1 MNKKLKGFVFQP
13 KGETRDTFFTPR
25 AVSALS
31 ENVDLTFIDT
41 ASRVTKEMLIS
52 EIRGK
57 GYNILFS
64 GWGTMPIDA
73 DILDA
78 APELKMIAY
87 DGGSVAGVATEALY
101 DRGVKLICGNKVF
114 AMSVAEAT
122 VCYMM
127 AASRRLEAS
136 IAEVRSGGW
145 RSTVP
150 YDSGLFYKK
159 IGIIGYGT
167 IGKLVAQYLKPYS
180 PELYIYDKFVPREV
194 IEQVGRFASLDELFS
209 ECDIVT
215 LHLSRNPGTLGMI
228 NRALLE
234 KLRPGTLFVNT
245 ARGAIVDEEALIDL
259 LKQGRF
265 NAALDV
271 FVKEPLDADSPLRT
285 LPNVMPMP
293 HRAGPTI
300 DMREVVV
307 LELARDIGR
316 FVRGEPLEHEVS
328 LAYARQ
334 MTQ

>member
-127 AASRRLEAS
+127 AAPAGSKPAS
-136 IAEVRSGGW
+136 PKYA
-145 RSTVP
+145 
-150 YDSGLFYKK
+150 
-159 IGIIGYGT
+159 
-167 IGKLVAQYLKPYS
+167 A
-180 PELYIYDKFVPREV
+180 
-194 IEQVGRFASLDELFS
+194 A
-209 ECDIVT
+209 
-215 LHLSRNPGTLGMI
+215 
-228 NRALLE
+228 A
-234 KLRPGTLFVNT
+234 
-245 ARGAIVDEEALIDL
+245 GAA
-259 LKQGRF
+259 
-265 NAALDV
+265 
-271 FVKEPLDADSPLRT
+271 PS
-285 LPNVMPMP
+285 
-293 HRAGPTI
+293 PTI
-300 DMREVVV
+300 PACFTRRSASSATERSASW
-307 LELARDIGR
+307 L
-316 FVRGEPLEHEVS
+316 PS
-328 LAYARQ
+328 
-334 MTQ
+334 T